1 MSTELLEL
9 IDMVTREKGVEEE
22 DVYKA
27 LEQALLKIAME
38 RYGDSPDLSVIVDR
52 NTGNVDLFYAY
63 TVTDTPSHVYEISHK
78 EANLIKHGAEI
89 GEKVFKKLAFT
100 DFSRTSKKIAANE
113 LYKNLEILRRAR
125 EYAEFKDKIGE
136 MVSGVVKRTQPNGD
150 LIVTLGKGIGYLSTQ
165 HLLPCEISD
174 KKYRPGNPI
183 KVYVLD
189 VKEIKDT
196 KNEQY
201 QITLSRT
208 HEQFLAKLLA
218 MEVPEIQ
225 DGSVEIKGVV
235 RMPGIRAKI
244 AVAATERGIDPLGAC
259 IGAKGARISNVI
271 SELKG
276 ECIDVIYWSDNVETF
291 AINALK
297 PAEILRAVSIDD
309 NLIITVD
316 KEQKHKAI
324 GFKGSNILLAAAL
337 TKMRISI
344 FTEEEEKA
352 RNKELCRFLVL
363 ALNIEAAMA
372 NALIKHGFE
381 NIKDLNSATDDE
393 LAVLPGFDQD
403 IVTALR
409 ERVEAYL
416 SQANAFYSEAK
427 DIDIHMKH
435 IPAIKMLYIQ
445 KLYEHGVRK
454 MEDIAKLTQE
464 QMLEYLQDFD
474 LSAITAEKIISY
486 AQKKVK
492 VLNASVE
499 RSNKHT
505 AKTPHNRTERFTGFD
520 KRTKSFHRHHSSGQ
534 SSKAKI

>member
-22 DVYKA
+22 DVYEA

-38 RYGDSPDLSVIVDR
+38 RYGDSPDLSVTVDR

-63 TVTDTPSHVYEISHK
+63 TVAESPAHVYEISLP
-78 EANLIKHGAEI
+78 EANLIKEGVAI
-89 GEKVFKKLAFT
+89 GEKVYKKLAFT

-113 LYKNLEILRRAR
+113 LYKNLEMLRRAR

-150 LIVTLGKGIGYLSTQ
+150 LIVTLGKGIGYLSTKN
-165 HLLPCEISD
+165 LLPCEVSE

-196 KNEQY
+196 KIEQY

-208 HEQFLAKLLA
+208 HEQFLAKLMA
-218 MEVPEIQ
+218 MEVPEVQ

-235 RMPGIRAKI
+235 RIPGVRAKV
-244 AVAATERGIDPLGAC
+244 AVVATERGVDPLGAC

-276 ECIDVIYWSDNVETF
+276 ECIDVIYWSESVETF

-316 KEQKHKAI
+316 REQKNKAI
-324 GFKGSNILLAAAL
+324 GFKGSNILLASAL

-344 FTEEEEKA
+344 FTEEEERA
-352 RNKELCRFLVL
+352 RHKELCKFLEL
-363 ALNIEAAMA
+363 ALNIDADMA
-372 NALIKHGFE
+372 NLLIKHGFE

-393 LAVLPGFDQD
+393 LSVLPGFDQD
-403 IVTALR
+403 LVAALR
-409 ERVEAYL
+409 ERVEDYL
-416 SQANAFYSEAK
+416 SQANAFYDSAR
-427 DIDIHMKH
+427 DIDMNIKH
-435 IPAIKMLYIQ
+435 IPAIKMLYVQ
-445 KLYEHGVRK
+445 KLYENGVRN
-454 MEDIAKLTQE
+454 MEDISKLTE
-464 QMLEYLQDFD
+464 AQMMEYLKDFE
-474 LSAITAEKIISY
+474 LSTITADKIVKY
-486 AQKKVK
+486 AQKKI
-492 VLNASVE
+492 LA
-499 RSNKHT
+499 
-505 AKTPHNRTERFTGFD
+505 AKTAPRYTEKYASRGTGDRTEKFNVFD
-520 KRTKSFHRHHSSGQ
+520 KRTKAFQRHSNSQGYK
-534 SSKAKI
+534 SKV